1 MREVQSQKLKVE
13 EEEGPRSKLGIVG
26 IRPGSSRKSGK
37 ERSYR
42 IRNLEVCTE
51 NGR

>member
-26 IRPGSSRKSGK
+26 IRPGSSRKGDNIVDS
-37 ERSYR
+37 SAQ
-42 IRNLEVCTE
+42 
-51 NGR
+51 